1 MRRVQRWR
9 YYCDF
14 CKKAGN
20 SGGHMKKHE
29 ASCTL
34 NPQRT
39 CGMCAVIEADQAD
52 MTLML
57 ALLPDPKPF
66 ESVVHHDADVWGGAY
81 DENCFD
87 SEGFNAAMAPALKAL
102 RELTTDCPACIL
114 AALRQKG
121 IPVPAVEGFDF
132 KDELKEFWTCVNDAE
147 AEREG
152 YYG

>member
-1 MRRVQRWR
+1 MKRVQRWR

-34 NPQRT
+34 NPARV
-39 CGMCAVIEADQAD
+39 CRMCVHIGDGQAD
-52 MTLML
+52 MAEML

-66 ESVVHHDADVWGGAY
+66 ESVVHHKADEWMPAY

-87 SEGFNAAMAPALKAL
+87 AEGFNAAMAPALKAL
-102 RELTTDCPACIL
+102 RDLTTSCPACIL

-132 KDELKEFWTCVNDAE
+132 KAELKEFWDNANNE
-147 AEREG
+147 RFEREWC
-152 YYG
+152 

>member
-1 MRRVQRWR
+1 MKRVQRWR

-20 SGGHMKKHE
+20 SGGHMKRHE
-29 ASCTL
+29 DSCTL
-34 NPQRT
+34 NPARK
-39 CGMCAVIEADQAD
+39 CRMCAVIKADQAD
-52 MTLML
+52 MALML

-66 ESVVHHDADVWGGAY
+66 ESVIHHDADEWVGAY
-81 DENCFD
+81 DQNCFD
-87 SEGFNAAMAPALKAL
+87 SEGFNAAMVPALKAL
-102 RELTTDCPACIL
+102 RDLTNACPACIL

-132 KDELKEFWTCVNDAE
+132 KYELKEFWTGVNDAQ

-152 YYG
+152 YY